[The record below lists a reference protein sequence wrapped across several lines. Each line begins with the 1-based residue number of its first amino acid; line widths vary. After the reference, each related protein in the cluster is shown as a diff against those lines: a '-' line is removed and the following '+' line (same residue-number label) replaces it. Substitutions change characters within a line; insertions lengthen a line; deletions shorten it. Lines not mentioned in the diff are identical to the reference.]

1 MSRDVAL
8 VLLSASIVFFM
19 VPFRYICAFF
29 LFDQFTRKLDFRKE
43 MVKKFTIFLEEK
55 WASVQ
60 ASPVV
65 VLPYVAN
72 DSDGEL
78 VPLTEET
85 NKYELNM
92 VDKIQNVKSSLK
104 P

>member
-1 MSRDVAL
+1 
-8 VLLSASIVFFM
+8 
-19 VPFRYICAFF
+19 
-29 LFDQFTRKLDFRKE
+29 